1 MATVRIV
8 SLLFQSSF
16 LHGKLSKFFLVIF
29 IFPSGFNCQI
39 ANYVTNGSFEEYY
52 SCSSPKGIYLAKGWR
67 TIDSSLLTPVIFHSV
82 CYPNVPV
89 DGSNYQWPRTGNNFG
104 GASFLCEP
112 PACSPSGNRGYF
124 RNRLKGNLLSGKL
137 YCVKFYANARNIS
150 TYGIDSFG
158 AYFSDNSI
166 DTITKTEVPL
176 TYLNPQIS
184 NPTGTYL
191 TDTLGWTTIAGTFMA
206 SGSEK
211 FLVIGNFKSDANT
224 NKILINPTNLPT
236 VGCDVLID
244 DVSCIPLDLPAY
256 AAPGPDIWAIP
267 GTTTYIGRP
276 QDVGIDEACEWF
288 KLPNTTSV
296 IANVAGLTLTV
307 AAGTET
313 YMVKQDICGVI
324 KYDTVVIHA
333 SGVGNVEWSAAELS
347 EKLKVFPNPADEVIN
362 VECSVLNDGPLVIKI
377 FNNLGQMLRQEEIRF
392 ENRKGSF
399 KVNDL
404 LPGIYMLSFSTTE
417 NYSVNKRVVVSH

>member
-1 MATVRIV
+1 LEA
-8 SLLFQSSF
+8 
-16 LHGKLSKFFLVIF
+16 G
-29 IFPSGFNCQI
+29 
-39 ANYVTNGSFEEYY
+39 VT
-52 SCSSPKGIYLAKGWR
+52 
-67 TIDSSLLTPVIFHSV
+67 
-82 CYPNVPV
+82 
-89 DGSNYQWPRTGNNFG
+89 
-104 GASFLCEP
+104 
-112 PACSPSGNRGYF
+112 
-124 RNRLKGNLLSGKL
+124 
-137 YCVKFYANARNIS
+137 YCVRFFANIRNS
-150 TYGIDSFG
+150 SSYGIDSFG
-158 AYFSDNSI
+158 AYFGDNTL
-166 DTITKTEVPL
+166 DTITKSSMAL
-176 TYLNPQIS
+176 TYLAPQVYNS
-184 NPTGTYL
+184 TGTYL
-191 TDTLGWTTIAGTFMA
+191 TDTLVWTLITGTFVA
-206 SGSEK
+206 SGNEK
-211 FLVIGNFKSDANT
+211 FMLIGNFKSDVNT
-224 NKILINPTNLPT
+224 NKILINSNSLPSIF
-236 VGCDVLID
+236 CDVLID

-333 SGVGNVEWSAAELS
+333 SGVGNVELSAAAELND
-347 EKLKVFPNPADEVIN
+347 KLEVFPNPADEVIN

-377 FNNLGQMLRQEEIRF
+377 FNNLGQMLKQEEIRF

-404 LPGIYMLSFSTTE
+404 LPGIYMLSFSTNE
-417 NYSVNKRVVVSH
+417 NYTVNKRLVVSH